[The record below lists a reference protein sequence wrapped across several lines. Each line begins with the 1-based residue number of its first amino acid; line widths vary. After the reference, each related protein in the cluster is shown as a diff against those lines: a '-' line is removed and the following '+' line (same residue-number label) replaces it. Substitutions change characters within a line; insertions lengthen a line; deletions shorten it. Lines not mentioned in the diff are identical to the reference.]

1 MIVLGIDP
9 GTAITG
15 YGVVKKRESN
25 IDILDYGALTTP
37 SHWSIGERL
46 NYLFEQISSLLDL
59 YNPDVVVM
67 ENVFFN
73 KNIKTA
79 ISVGQ
84 AQGVIILAVKQ
95 YGKDIQTLTPLEVK
109 SSIVGYGRASKSQ
122 IQYMVKE
129 ILRLR
134 DIPKPDDVADALA
147 LCISFINKQKGWY

>member
-15 YGVVKKRESN
+15 YGVIKKRENSIN
-25 IDILDYGALTTP
+25 ILDYGALTTP
-37 SHWSIGERL
+37 SCWSIGERL
-46 NYLFEQISSLLDL
+46 NFLFEQISSLLDL
-59 YNPDVVVM
+59 YNPDFVVM
-67 ENVFFN
+67 EEVFFN

-79 ISVGQ
+79 ISIGQ

-95 YGKDIQTLTPLEVK
+95 YGKDVLTLTPLEVK
-109 SSIVGYGRASKSQ
+109 SSIVGYGRATKAQ

-129 ILRLR
+129 ILRLK

-147 LCISFINKQKGWY
+147 LCISFINNKKGWY